1 MQAIPRRV
9 LIHTATHK
17 ALSEIDAFGAQTTV
31 ESTLKYV
38 RFEPSRKTMLSS
50 LGEAKDDKYLMFF
63 DLKNSSPKDE
73 TFSKLDK
80 IVYNGVELTIREIVQ
95 EYDDKGLHHLE
106 IYLN

>member
-1 MQAIPRRV
+1 MQAIPRNV

-17 ALSEIDAFGAQTTV
+17 VLSDIDAYGVQTTI
-31 ESTLKYV
+31 ESSLKHV
-38 RFEPSRKTMLSS
+38 RFEPSRKTILSN

-63 DLKNSSPKDE
+63 DCKNSSPKDE